1 MRPLSDKSDRVVGPV
16 VLISGAGS
24 GIGLASALF
33 LGEQGF
39 RVVATVP
46 DLAQRADVEAVAA
59 ARGLS
64 LQVHQLDVTDAT
76 SIQRTVDAVIQQ
88 HGAIDAVVHSAG
100 LGLRGFFEDLSDVEI
115 RRLFDVNVF
124 GVMALTRAVLPHMR
138 AARSGRVVVVGSV
151 GGRVASMSLTG
162 YCAGKF
168 ALEGFA
174 ESLWLEVRP
183 FGIHVSVIEP
193 GLVMTPHF
201 TTHRGRAA
209 AATDPKGPY
218 YQWFA
223 RHEQLADNILRARW
237 ISPADVARTIH
248 RALMASRPRM
258 RYPVGRGA
266 RTVIFLRRV
275 MPQRWFERLY
285 FGRIIRLVTRPTLPP
300 LSLSQ
305 LSLPEDPNADYLG
318 LPPLKQS
325 GSR

>member
-1 MRPLSDKSDRVVGPV
+1 MRRPPAADRDGGVGPT

-33 LGEQGF
+33 LAEHGF

-46 DLAQRADVEAVAA
+46 DLAQQTGIDTVAA
-59 ARGLS
+59 TRGVR
-64 LQVHQLDVTDAT
+64 LQVRQLDVTDPA
-76 SIQRTVDAVIQQ
+76 SIQRTVDAAVHE
-88 HGAIDAVVHSAG
+88 HGGIDAVIHSAG
-100 LGLRGFFEDLSDVEI
+100 LGLRGFFEDLSELEI

-124 GVMALTRAVLPHMR
+124 GVMALSRAVLPVMR
-138 AARSGRVVVVGSV
+138 AAGRGRIVVVGSV
-151 GGRVASMSLTG
+151 GGRVASMSLSG

-174 ESLWLEVRP
+174 ESLWMEVRP
-183 FGIHVSVIEP
+183 FGIHVSLIEP

-209 AATDPKGPY
+209 AATNPQSPY
-218 YQWFA
+218 FQWFA

-237 ISPADVARTIH
+237 ISPATVARTIH
-248 RALMASRPRM
+248 RALTDSRPRL

-266 RTVIFLRRV
+266 RAVIFLRRV
-275 MPQRWFERLY
+275 LPQRWFERWY

-300 LSLSQ
+300 VGLSQ
-305 LSLPEDPNADYLG
+305 LSLTDDANADYLG
-318 LPPLKQS
+318 LPPAIRK
-325 GSR
+325 G

>member
-1 MRPLSDKSDRVVGPV
+1 MGPV

-59 ARGLS
+59 ARGVS
-64 LQVHQLDVTDAT
+64 LQVHRLDVTDAT
-76 SIQRTVDAVIQQ
+76 SIQRTVDAVIQE
-88 HGAIDAVVHSAG
+88 HGAVDAVVHSAG
-100 LGLRGFFEDLSDVEI
+100 LGLRGFFEDLSDAEI

-209 AATDPKGPY
+209 AATDPKSPY

-248 RALMASRPRM
+248 RALTAPRPRL

-275 MPQRWFERLY
+275 LPHRWFERLY

-305 LSLPEDPNADYLG
+305 LSLPADPNADYLG
-318 LPPLKQS
+318 LPPLKPS